1 MSVARFVV
9 FIYFE
14 FRFSTGVMLC
24 HRDSGNTGNFLYRVH
39 RRYVWVAWI
48 CDSYWCGMDL
58 YVPV

>member
-24 HRDSGNTGNFLYRVH
+24 HRDSGNTEFSTSGT
-39 RRYVWVAWI
+39 
-48 CDSYWCGMDL
+48 
-58 YVPV
+58 